1 MFYLDTSFVVSA
13 LTREPNSAS
22 ARLWLR
28 DRAVASCVVSDW
40 VVTEVASALAL
51 KQRTGQH
58 SEQERDAALSFFNDR
73 FLETLDLRPVVR
85 QHFFRA
91 TEMVGIKG
99 HQLRAADALHL
110 AIAEAG
116 KQTIVTYDTHQF
128 DAAHLFGIA
137 AISP

>member
-28 DRAVASCVVSDW
+28 DRAVGTCMVSDW

-51 KQRTGQH
+51 KARTAQH
-58 SEQERDAALSFFNDR
+58 SEQERNTALAFFNGR

-91 TEMVGIKG
+91 TEMVGKKG
-99 HQLRAADALHL
+99 HQLRASDALHL
-110 AIAEAG
+110 SIAETG
-116 KQTIVTYDTHQF
+116 NLTIVTYDRHQF
-128 DAAHLFGIA
+128 DAALMLGIA